1 MTSEKSYFV
10 AELLPKAARV
20 GQAEGAAVDFSLLSK
35 LPTGLYYTENF
46 AGQHYIIFV
55 DAKVPMYSMLTINA
69 DQWASR
75 VQNSDLLPGQP
86 AQVAGMVSEKFAIA
100 QLESITT
107 LIATV
112 QRGR

>member
-1 MTSEKSYFV
+1 MTSEKAHFV

-20 GQAEGAAVDFSLLSK
+20 GQVEGAAVDFSLLNK

-46 AGQHYIIFV
+46 SGLHYIIFV
-55 DAKVPMYSMLTINA
+55 DAKVPMYSTLAINA

-75 VQNSDLLPGQP
+75 VQNSDP
-86 AQVAGMVSEKFAIA
+86 AQAPVAGMVSEKFAIA
-100 QLESITT
+100 QLESITN